1 MDVDQHLVITEAVP
15 ATKENPI
22 LTAYSFSALVLN

>member
-1 MDVDQHLVITEAVP
+1 MDVDQHLAIRAVS